1 MNTEFKV
8 HVDVS
13 IGLSPGAET
22 LIAALVKGT
31 PHEDS
36 KPLKP
41 TTQSSEVL
49 PATDKVEL
57 PAPTMPTVDDV
68 KAAMHATRERIEGA
82 DYANNTD
89 SEGYKKYHKQLT
101 STFKTLAAEYGAD
114 KPSLLQPEKRR
125 GFIMSL
131 GDLIVKP
138 DGTIGTDLPF

>member
-1 MNTEFKV
+1 MSTEFKV

-31 PHEDS
+31 PHED
-36 KPLKP
+36 KAPLP
-41 TTQSSEVL
+41 AQSSEVL

-57 PAPTMPTVDDV
+57 PTPTMPTVDDV
-68 KAAMHATRERIEGA
+68 KAAMRATRERIEGA

-131 GDLIVKP
+131 GDLIVKS
-138 DGTIGTDLPF
+138 DGTIGTNLPF

>member
-31 PHEDS
+31 PHEDKAP
-36 KPLKP
+36 KPA
-41 TTQSSEVL
+41 QSSEVL

-57 PAPTMPTVDDV
+57 PTPTMPTVDDV

-101 STFKTLAAEYGAD
+101 STFKTLAVEYGAD

-131 GDLIVKP
+131 DDLIVKP